1 MKSRKVYLVMC
12 HHVPH
17 KETYVS
23 EACTS
28 KKKAEEYMKYISK
41 VMAEHD
47 PDNMR
52 SYWIYDVR
60 VS

>member
-23 EACTS
+23 EVCSTM
-28 KKKAEEYMKYISK
+28 KKAEKYKEYISK

-47 PDNMR
+47 PDNPR
-52 SYWIYDVR
+52 AYWIFDMR